1 MEGLFV
7 RSICVL
13 IMLIAYCKGI
23 RRRGEDEGGEW
34 VGEEMGGEKGA
45 GIGRREEG
53 LHCRKTTLTNYLL

>member
-34 VGEEMGGEKGA
+34 VGEEMGGGGEGCWNRAEGVGA
-45 GIGRREEG
+45 A
-53 LHCRKTTLTNYLL
+53 LS

>member
-34 VGEEMGGEKGA
+34 VGEEMGGWEKGA
-45 GIGRREEG
+45 GIGRRE
-53 LHCRKTTLTNYLL
+53 

>member
-34 VGEEMGGEKGA
+34 VGEEMGGGEGCWNRAEGVGA
-45 GIGRREEG
+45 A
-53 LHCRKTTLTNYLL
+53 LS